1 MTQMIPPPL
10 EKRQFTPRATLGAIG
25 TYIRRLQLLEPIFQ
39 KVRIDQKTVKF
50 SPLEKLTDALIT
62 ILAGAHGLV
71 EANKRV
77 RPDPAPQQAF
87 GRSGCAEQSVIQD
100 TLDACTAE
108 NVRQMEEAL
117 TLIYRQHSQGYRHPY
132 EQKYQL
138 LDIDLTGR
146 PCGPKAA
153 FATPG
158 YFSRQ
163 RNRRGRQVG
172 YVLATYYEEVVV
184 EKVFA
189 GKEQLNVALRPL
201 VEAAEQVLELDDAK
215 RRRTILRIDAGG
227 GSVEQVNWLLERG
240 YHLHGKDCST
250 QRARNLAAS
259 VQQWFPDPE
268 DPNREFGWV
277 TVPTEGIYVRP
288 VRRIAVRCRKKNGQW
303 GVGVIL
309 STLEPQEMLELVG
322 EPPEKV
328 NDPQAVLW
336 AYVRFYDQRSGG
348 VEIEI
353 KEDKHGLGTRCRN
366 KKRFEAQQMVVLLE
380 VLAHNILVWARG
392 WLGDLC
398 PRIAKWGLVRWVR
411 DVFHVSGLIVFH
423 SSAVVQ
429 IVLNR
434 GDPVARELGPGLAS
448 LLASGQTT
456 VILGEI

>member
-1 MTQMIPPPL
+1 MVPMLPEQ
-10 EKRQFTPRATLGAIG
+10 EKRQFTPRATLVAIG
-25 TYIRRLQLLEPIFQ
+25 IQLRRLRLLEPIFQ
-39 KVRIDQKTVKF
+39 KVRIAQKTVKF
-50 SPLEKLTDALIT
+50 SPAEKLTDALIT

-77 RPDPAPQQAF
+77 RPDPGLQQAF

-100 TLDACTAE
+100 TLDACTAD
-108 NVRQMEEAL
+108 NVQQMEEAL
-117 TLIYRQHSQGYRHPY
+117 ALIYRQHSQGYRHPY
-132 EQKYQL
+132 EREWQL
-138 LDIDLTGR
+138 LEVDLTGR

-172 YVLATYYEEVVV
+172 YVVATHYGEVVV
-184 EKVFA
+184 EQVFA
-189 GKEQLNVALRPL
+189 GKEQLNAALRPL
-201 VEAAEQVLELDDAK
+201 VEAAERVLELDEAK

-240 YHLHGKDCST
+240 YHLHGKDYST
-250 QRARNLAAS
+250 RRAEKLAAS
-259 VQQWFPDPE
+259 VQEWFTDPE

-277 TVPTEGIYVRP
+277 TLPTEGLYVRP

-309 STLEPQEMLELVG
+309 STLEPQEMLALVG
-322 EPPEKV
+322 ESPEKV

-336 AYVRFYDQRSGG
+336 AYVRFYDQRGGG

-353 KEDKHGLGTRCRN
+353 KEDKHGLGTLRRN
-366 KKRFEAQQMVVLLE
+366 KKRLEAQQMVVLLE
-380 VLAHNILVWARG
+380 ALAHNILVWARG
-392 WLGDLC
+392 WLAALC
-398 PRIAKWGLVRWVR
+398 PRIAKWGLLRWIR
-411 DVFHVSGLIVFH
+411 DVIHVSGLLVIRSSTIVEI
-423 SSAVVQ
+423 A
-429 IVLNR
+429 LNR
-434 GDPVARELGPGLAS
+434 GDPIARELSPGLAA
-448 LLASGQTT
+448 LLLPGEVT